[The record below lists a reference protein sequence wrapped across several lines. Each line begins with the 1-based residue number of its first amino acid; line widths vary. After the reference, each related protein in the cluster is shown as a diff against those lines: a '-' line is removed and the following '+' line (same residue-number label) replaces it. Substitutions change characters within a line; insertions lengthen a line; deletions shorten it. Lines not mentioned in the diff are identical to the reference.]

1 MYRIVQLETA
11 QALIA
16 LQQIVPIKQTQPH
29 VSLHVC
35 QIAQP
40 LNARAVTANCHS
52 ATLLVDSLIQ
62 HAIINLPTVLS
73 GTALVLIA

>member
-11 QALIA
+11 LALIA

-35 QIAQP
+35 RIARA
-40 LNARAVTANCHS
+40 LNALAVTVHCHS
-52 ATLLVDSLIQ
+52 ATLLVDS
-62 HAIINLPTVLS
+62 
-73 GTALVLIA
+73 

>member
-11 QALIA
+11 LALIA

-35 QIAQP
+35 QIAQA
-40 LNARAVTANCHS
+40 LNALVVTVHCHS